1 MKQKMAIVWRKVTF
15 FSTFR
20 HTIATFSKKHSQDV
34 KDFRQW

>member
-1 MKQKMAIVWRKVTF
+1 MKPENGDSMAESDF